1 MKKIN
6 KNQLLLII
14 GFIIFLISIMNY
26 QKTATAINN
35 IGNTNAV
42 VKEIDTNNI
51 ATIEYVVNEKT
62 YNKQIPTPSN
72 TSLNEEITIYY
83 NKSNPDI
90 LADNKTTT
98 IPTIILVISI
108 IFFIYTIVL
117 FLIDLKR
124 QKRIKILKSTGIYIE
139 ANIEEILVNSKGKP
153 KRGKYPYHI
162 RCIYTNPSDK
172 NIFRFESDNLYFN
185 VNEYINE
192 YNIKKLPI
200 YVDKNDYKNYYI
212 DIYYAKNKGLK

>member
-6 KNQLLLII
+6 KYQILLII
-14 GFIIFLISIMNY
+14 GFIIFLISIVY
-26 QKTATAINN
+26 YHKTATTINN
-35 IGNTNAV
+35 IGNTKAII
-42 VKEIDTNNI
+42 KEIDANNI
-51 ATIEYVVNEKT
+51 ATIEYTVNEKT
-62 YNKQIPTPSN
+62 YTKQIATPKN
-72 TSLNEEITIYY
+72 TSLNDEITIYY
-83 NKSNPDI
+83 NKNNPEL

-98 IPTIILVISI
+98 IPIIILIISLI
-108 IFFIYTIVL
+108 ILIYTIVL
-117 FLIDLKR
+117 FLLDLKK
-124 QKRIKILKSTGIYIE
+124 QKRITLLKSTGIYIE
-139 ANIEEILVNSKGKP
+139 ATIEEIIVNSKGKP
-153 KRGKYPYHI
+153 KKGKYPYHI

-172 NIFRFESDNLYFN
+172 SVFRFESDNLYFN